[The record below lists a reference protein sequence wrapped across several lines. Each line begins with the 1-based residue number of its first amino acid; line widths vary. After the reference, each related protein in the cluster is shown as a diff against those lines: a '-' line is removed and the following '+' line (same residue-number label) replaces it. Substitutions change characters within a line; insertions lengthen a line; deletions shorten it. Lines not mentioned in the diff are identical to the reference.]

1 MTAATGASAQ
11 ARVAA
16 AWSPVPAGA
25 GSDGKERGVAAPG
38 GEPAASARYGT
49 VKSADRT
56 VELLE
61 LLAMAERRL
70 TLTELHREL
79 NYPKSSLFM
88 LLQTLVARGWVEAD
102 RDRTAYGIGVRA
114 LLVGTSYLDH
124 DPVVRVAVR
133 VLERMRD
140 QVDGTF
146 HLARLDGP
154 DVVYLASRG
163 SRHHL
168 PRASRLGR
176 RAPAASTALG
186 KILLAQRP
194 WAEVDALLPVPLP
207 PLTPRTVTDRV
218 QLRAQLARVRAGG
231 YSFDREENTP
241 GLCCFGV
248 AVATR
253 APVVD
258 ALGCSVPLERLT
270 DQYGRQVVEALL
282 TGARQLTD
290 LLRRNGLAAS

>member
-1 MTAATGASAQ
+1 
-11 ARVAA
+11 
-16 AWSPVPAGA
+16 
-25 GSDGKERGVAAPG
+25 VAAPG
-38 GEPAASARYGT
+38 GEAASNPRYGT

-61 LLAMAERRL
+61 LLSMAERRL

-102 RDRTAYGIGVRA
+102 RDRTAYGVGVRA

-133 VLERMRD
+133 VLERLRE

-163 SRHHL
+163 SRQQL
-168 PRASRLGR
+168 PRTSRLGR
-176 RAPAASTALG
+176 RVPAFSTALG
-186 KILLAQRP
+186 KILLAQRSWP
-194 WAEVDALLPVPLP
+194 EVDALLPAPLQ
-207 PLTPRTVTDRV
+207 PLTPRTVTDRA
-218 QLRAQLARVRAGG
+218 QLRAQLARFRAGG
-231 YSFDREENTP
+231 YAFDREENTP
-241 GLCCFGV
+241 GLSCFGV

-253 APVVD
+253 NPVVD
-258 ALGCSVPLERLT
+258 AIGCSVPLPRLS
-270 DQYGRQVVEALL
+270 DQYAKQVVEALL
-282 TGARQLTD
+282 GGARQLTE